1 MATALQS
8 ATFGELLLWVAAF
21 FVGAS
26 GLSLAIGFTLER
38 ALPGRR
44 IWALPL
50 DPGQLRHEL
59 IGNCIFISIAVVTFV
74 GVLGGRVLVF
84 GPESL
89 VRGAL
94 TFGAL
99 SFGFQAFYYGLHRA
113 MHRRSLVR
121 FHRWHHASRVT
132 TPLSGQSM
140 SWVEAL
146 GWMLGYLGL
155 PLLFSWI
162 VPISATGWVSYVAFN
177 VFGNI
182 VGHANVE
189 LEPHNSSL
197 RWKAMLTNALVFHA
211 LHHAR
216 WNGHYGFAAALMDR
230 LFRTEWPDWLQL
242 HQRVTTGKP
251 LTDLRQRVDL
261 DQR

>member
-1 MATALQS
+1 MAAALES
-8 ATFGELLLWVAAF
+8 ATFAELLLWTA
-21 FVGAS
+21 
-26 GLSLAIGFTLER
+26 LGFTGVTLVSVGLGFGLER
-38 ALPGRR
+38 ALPARR

-59 IGNCIFISIAVVTFV
+59 LGNLVFIAIAVLTFTAV
-74 GVLGGRVLVF
+74 IASGAVRF

-89 VRGAL
+89 WRGTL
-94 TFGAL
+94 TFAAL
-99 SFGFQAFYYGLHRA
+99 ALGFQVFYYGLHRA

-146 GWMLGYLGL
+146 GWMLGYAGL
-155 PLLFSWI
+155 PLMFSLL
-162 VPISATGWVSYVAFN
+162 VPISAIGWIAYVAYN

-189 LEPHNSSL
+189 LEPRGSAI
-197 RWKAMLTNALVFHA
+197 RWKSLLSNALVYHA

-216 WNGHYGFAAALMDR
+216 WSGHYGFAAALMDR
-230 LFRTEWPDWLQL
+230 LFRTEWPDWLEL
-242 HQRVTTGKP
+242 HQRVATGKP
-251 LTDLRQRVDL
+251 LTDLRQRGTS
-261 DQR
+261 